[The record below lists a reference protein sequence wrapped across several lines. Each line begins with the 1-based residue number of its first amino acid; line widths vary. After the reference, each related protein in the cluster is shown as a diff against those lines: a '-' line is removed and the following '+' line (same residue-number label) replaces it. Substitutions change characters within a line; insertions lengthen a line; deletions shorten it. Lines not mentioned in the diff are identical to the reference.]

1 MWPSLEKER
10 DMGAFIERITG
21 SQVDGA
27 TDE

>member
-1 MWPSLEKER
+1 MWPSLERGR
-10 DMGAFIERITG
+10 DMSAFIERITG